1 MMKSMAFA
9 AALAII
15 PASAFAQSSGPI
27 IRDPSGSGF
36 SRDPALA
43 APGMMP
49 GVMVE
54 NPNPSLARDPAGGTM
69 IDDSTRF
76 RAYVMEQDVPSYS
89 YRQEVAVGSVLP
101 NRGVVYRQVPNEF
114 GAQGYRYTVVNDQAV
129 VVEPRSRR
137 IVQIIQ

>member
-15 PASAFAQSSGPI
+15 PVSAFAQSTGPI
-27 IRDPSGSGF
+27 IRDPTGGF
-36 SRDPALA
+36 TRDPALA

-49 GVMVE
+49 GVMIE

-76 RAYVMEQDVPSYS
+76 RTYVMEQDVPSYS
-89 YRQEVAVGSVLP
+89 YRQDVAVGSVLP
-101 NRGVVYRQVPNEF
+101 NRGVVYRQVPDEF
-114 GAQGYRYTVVNDQAV
+114 GAHGYRYTVVNDRAV
-129 VVEPRSRR
+129 VVEPRTRR
-137 IVQIIQ
+137 VVQIID